1 MAAEYHYPPLSCNG
15 QEGIAWCNA
24 VVAGAFYSWPKQER
38 KVVNIKRVVIFTDGA
53 AEPNPGPAAIGAIIK
68 DKQGRLITTIA
79 RSIGRATNNQ
89 AEYKAIIAALEKAI
103 TLGANQVEIHLD
115 SELVV
120 RQINGEYRVK
130 KATLKPLYQQVKQ
143 LLGLL
148 EDFTITH
155 ISRQQN
161 TEADNLANK
170 ALRDR

>member
-1 MAAEYHYPPLSCNG
+1 M
-15 QEGIAWCNA
+15 
-24 VVAGAFYSWPKQER
+24 
-38 KVVNIKRVVIFTDGA
+38 VNIKRVVIFTDGA

-89 AEYKAIIAALEKAI
+89 AEYKAIIAALEHAI
-103 TLGANQVEIHLD
+103 TLGANQVEIHSD

-148 EDFTITH
+148 KGFTITH
-155 ISRQQN
+155 IPRQQN